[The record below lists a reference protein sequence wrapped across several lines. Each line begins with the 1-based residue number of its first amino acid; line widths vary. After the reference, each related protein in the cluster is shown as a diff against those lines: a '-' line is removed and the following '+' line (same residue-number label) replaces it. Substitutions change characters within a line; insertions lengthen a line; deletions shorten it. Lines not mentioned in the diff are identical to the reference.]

1 MDKLYTL
8 HFSKNTPAPNK
19 ESLQLIMQFASA
31 YESIRV
37 GNTTADFI
45 AN

>member
-8 HFSKNTPAPNK
+8 PFSKKSPVPSK
-19 ESLQLIMQFASA
+19 ESLQLIMQFATA
-31 YESIRV
+31 YNSIKI
-37 GNTTADFI
+37 GNVTTDFN

>member
-8 HFSKNTPAPNK
+8 HFSKKTPTPNK
-19 ESLQLIMQFASA
+19 KSLQLIMQFASA
-31 YESIRV
+31 YEAIRV
-37 GNTTADFI
+37 GNTTTDFI